1 MTEEIKQDNLK
12 KFGNEFQT
20 KCVTTLISDRS
31 FIEQIY
37 DILELDF
44 FEGDA
49 NKWIVK
55 ETLDYFFSY
64 KDLPSLSVF
73 KVKLD
78 KVTNELLKKSIVDNL
93 KLVYLKTKDNDL
105 KFVKEQF
112 LEFCKNQKLKKAI
125 IDSVDYLSDGNY
137 EKIKSTIDNAMK
149 AGMERNLGHEYI
161 IDVDARMS
169 QMARKTIKT
178 GWKEI
183 DTLMDGGLGP
193 GELGIIAAPAGVGKS
208 WLLSKIGAEAMK
220 NGKNVLH
227 ITLELNEN
235 YVGLRYDSC
244 FTGIDF
250 QNIRN
255 NVDLVKQK
263 LQQIPG
269 KLWIKYFPLKTVS
282 AHSIKLHAERL
293 AMLGHKIDLIV
304 VDYADIL
311 RPYSS
316 SKGSNSYNTAGDIY
330 EELRSVSGELMT
342 PIWSASQC
350 ARSSLDHDVIEA
362 GSIAD
367 SYKKIMTCDF
377 VMSLS
382 RKVNDKTNNTARIHV
397 MKNRFGPDG
406 ITFPTKMNAGCGEIE
421 IYSENSREGISILNK
436 MNDSENDIKN
446 TLKNKW
452 KNNMSDDID
461 SDDEY

>member
-161 IDVDARMS
+161 IDVDTRMS

>member
-293 AMLGHKIDLIV
+293 VMLGHKIDLIV